1 VPESRPRNKPRYTPP
16 PSAGSTAKSSKRR
29 GKLSAGGRWVAP
41 VMCACW
47 ILGLL
52 WIVTFYIAG
61 DRIGVLIALG
71 NWNLLI
77 GMGLIIIGFFF
88 ATRWE

>member
-1 VPESRPRNKPRYTPP
+1 MPESRSRFKPRFTPP
-16 PSAGSTAKSSKRR
+16 RAAGSSAATPKAR
-29 GKLSAGGRWVAP
+29 GRLSAGGRWIAP
-41 VMCACW
+41 AMCTCW
-47 ILGLL
+47 IVGLL

-61 DRIGVLIALG
+61 DRLGVLSALG

-77 GMGLIIIGFFF
+77 GMGLIALGFVF

>member
-1 VPESRPRNKPRYTPP
+1 MPPSRPRRKSRFN
-16 PSAGSTAKSSKRR
+16 PSPAGSTAVGARSSARW
-29 GKLSAGGRWVAP
+29 GGGRWIAP
-41 VMCACW
+41 AMCTCW
-47 ILGLL
+47 VVGLL

-61 DRIGVLIALG
+61 DRIGVLRALG

-77 GMGLIIIGFFF
+77 GMGLIALGFVF

>member
-1 VPESRPRNKPRYTPP
+1 
-16 PSAGSTAKSSKRR
+16 
-29 GKLSAGGRWVAP
+29 VAP